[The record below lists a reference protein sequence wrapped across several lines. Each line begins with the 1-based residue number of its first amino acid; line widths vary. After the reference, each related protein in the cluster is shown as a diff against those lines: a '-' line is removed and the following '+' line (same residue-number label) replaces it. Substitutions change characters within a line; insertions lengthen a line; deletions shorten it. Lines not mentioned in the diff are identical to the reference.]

1 VARRPPGTTDGGRTI
16 DRPRSKADRPAA
28 PGIHPRRSERWARLP
43 VRPPAVR
50 YLIDPEAPGAAA
62 LTERQER
69 AAFARWLRDA
79 ESASGL
85 STDEWF
91 AAIAGFTPPDARAL
105 LSGRASLIGYQ
116 EFCLQ
121 VAIHLE
127 ICPDPEEITP
137 PLLDLIWGL
146 RLHLTQLIPGVAHRA
161 GGETPAMPP
170 SRAAEAVPAAEPPG
184 LPEGPLTPQQ
194 LQEALARV
202 RAAVA
207 HRMQVLAAVPG
218 VGTARE
224 LQALAEW
231 LFRREAALR
240 AITPTSVLTQE
251 EIQEAFAANLVRLRT
266 AAGLTQGQLA
276 ERSGVS
282 QPQISQLE
290 RAAQEP
296 RLSTVLALA
305 RALGVEPA
313 ALLPGTDPPD

>member
-1 VARRPPGTTDGGRTI
+1 MRGHC
-16 DRPRSKADRPAA
+16 SAA
-28 PGIHPRRSERWARLP
+28 
-43 VRPPAVR
+43 
-50 YLIDPEAPGAAA
+50 
-62 LTERQER
+62 
-69 AAFARWLRDA
+69 
-79 ESASGL
+79 
-85 STDEWF
+85 
-91 AAIAGFTPPDARAL
+91 
-105 LSGRASLIGYQ
+105 RASLIGYQ

-121 VAIHLE
+121 VAIYLE

-146 RLHLTQLIPGVAHRA
+146 RLHLTQLIPEVARRA
-161 GGETPAMPP
+161 GGEMPAMPP

-240 AITPTSVLTQE
+240 AITPTSTLTQE